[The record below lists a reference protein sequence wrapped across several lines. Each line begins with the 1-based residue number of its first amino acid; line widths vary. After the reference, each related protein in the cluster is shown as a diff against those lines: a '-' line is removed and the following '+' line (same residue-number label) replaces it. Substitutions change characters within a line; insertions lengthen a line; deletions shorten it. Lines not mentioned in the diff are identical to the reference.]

1 MSSGVVRRGYPAGVA
16 TFLLRLVGN
25 LPSGESW
32 TTGVHASGTGSLSSF
47 LTAAGN
53 FVDTLWNGNGGSATG
68 LTSDVPAGVGASS
81 YVVYELDDST
91 GKATARAE
99 ASVVLA
105 GTASGNAL
113 PQEVAVVASLRTATP
128 GPKGRGRMYLPPLSV
143 SKCTVVGRVD
153 AAAQANLSATVAA
166 ALGELNT
173 GGFDPIL
180 FTPNQSDR
188 PITSVDVGDVFDAQ
202 RRRRD
207 KLVETR
213 ISTPV

>member
-1 MSSGVVRRGYPAGVA
+1 MA
-16 TFLLRLVGN
+16 TFLARVIGN
-25 LPSGESW
+25 LPSGETW

-53 FVDTLWNGNGGSATG
+53 FVDTLWNGSGGAVTG
-68 LTSDVPAGVGASS
+68 LITDVPAGVGATSL
-81 YVVYELDDST
+81 VVYELDDST

-99 ASVVLA
+99 ASLTLA
-105 GTASGNAL
+105 GSDTGNPL

-128 GPKGRGRMYLPPLSV
+128 GPKGRGRMYLPPLGV
-143 SKCTVVGRVD
+143 NKCTAVGRVD
-153 AAAQANLSATVAA
+153 AAAQANLAASVAA
-166 ALGELNT
+166 ALGELNS

-180 FTPNQSDR
+180 FTPLQADR

-213 ISTPV
+213 ISVAV